1 MSLSKIGARKKVSSV
16 GFGKVDFPVNVA
28 VNAARSPMQGVF
40 CLFEANAVWII
51 AGSVLSVDSSS
62 ATQGHIVYVWF
73 CPIKSL
79 LCLADY
85 WRGTRSFMLFCCCC
99 CVSGSVGNAGFVS
112 SDQRRRNRV
121 WLSTWNGHTRQV
133 DQGMVLAE
141 NSNLMRVQLGYTPF
155 CLLCKNSLKTALTF
169 RQKRIFS
176 SYVHFYKF
184 YTTKK
189 MSVVTRGFLLYSW
202 LRLRTS
208 LSQLSHCA
216 LREEL
221 HIFYTR
227 LFYFFPG
234 GSKRAQ
240 RRGLEHVG
248 HCVDPRQPSP

>member
-1 MSLSKIGARKKVSSV
+1 MNYCWICPICWPFQCNPGAYNLCV
-16 GFGKVDFPVNVA
+16 
-28 VNAARSPMQGVF
+28 
-40 CLFEANAVWII
+40 
-51 AGSVLSVDSSS
+51 VLSHKNIAVS
-62 ATQGHIVYVWF
+62 GR
-73 CPIKSL
+73 L
-79 LCLADY
+79 LTGDV
-85 WRGTRSFMLFCCCC
+85 MLFCCCC
-99 CVSGSVGNAGFVS
+99 CVTGSVGNAGFVS

-121 WLSTWNGHTRQV
+121 WLSTWNGHTWQV
-133 DQGMVLAE
+133 DQGMLLAE

-189 MSVVTRGFLLYSW
+189 MSVFTRGFLLYSW